1 MTATQAAPFKP
12 AAAARVRSWLAM
24 ALIYAGLLVAV
35 GYPLAILLKEALVE
49 ETGDTIGTVLGIFAS
64 RDVVSAITNTCIIS
78 VVALI
83 IATLIGVT
91 LAWFV
96 ARTNM
101 PGKRLFDPLN
111 VIPFYLS
118 SIVGA
123 LSWQVIAAPRAGI
136 LNQAIEAVFGV
147 SGFFN
152 IYSVWGIGLVIG
164 LFYAPYVY
172 LFTLGSLQSMDAALE
187 EAARMSGATVW
198 QTALRITMPLS
209 APAIFSAGILVFVT
223 SAGIFGV
230 PLVLGPPGRVN
241 TISTLIFRYV
251 NDYPAQYGVAT
262 ILSLSLL
269 LFTASL
275 TIIQV
280 LLLRR
285 RRFTTV
291 TGKGYRPREVDLHR
305 WKWFAVAVNIVYLIF
320 VIGPFAVL
328 LMVSFQ
334 NSWTGSFQWDR
345 LTLDNYHMV
354 LFTDMSTRRGFFN
367 SMVIGIVGATLAV
380 AICTLLALVVQRT
393 KMPAR
398 KGVVGLTMLPVAI
411 PGIVLGTGFLFAWI
425 STPLYGTI
433 WLMMAAYIVH
443 YLPTG
448 FRSIES
454 LIQAISP
461 ELDESA
467 RMSGA
472 GWWRSIGFIIV
483 PLITSGIIS
492 TWLLLFVTFIREVS
506 ASMILFTFGTE
517 TMSIALIRIMQYGS
531 FGESGAFGVL
541 QTLLLLACVVLIRQ
555 LSARISTYRS
565 NRMAAAAATEL

>member
-1 MTATQAAPFKP
+1 
-12 AAAARVRSWLAM
+12 
-24 ALIYAGLLVAV
+24 
-35 GYPLAILLKEALVE
+35 
-49 ETGDTIGTVLGIFAS
+49 
-64 RDVVSAITNTCIIS
+64 
-78 VVALI
+78 
-83 IATLIGVT
+83 
-91 LAWFV
+91 
-96 ARTNM
+96 
-101 PGKRLFDPLN
+101 
-111 VIPFYLS
+111 
-118 SIVGA
+118 
-123 LSWQVIAAPRAGI
+123 
-136 LNQAIEAVFGV
+136 
-147 SGFFN
+147 
-152 IYSVWGIGLVIG
+152 
-164 LFYAPYVY
+164 
-172 LFTLGSLQSMDAALE
+172 
-187 EAARMSGATVW
+187 
-198 QTALRITMPLS
+198 
-209 APAIFSAGILVFVT
+209 
-223 SAGIFGV
+223 
-230 PLVLGPPGRVN
+230 
-241 TISTLIFRYV
+241 
-251 NDYPAQYGVAT
+251 
-262 ILSLSLL
+262 
-269 LFTASL
+269 
-275 TIIQV
+275 
-280 LLLRR
+280 
-285 RRFTTV
+285 
-291 TGKGYRPREVDLHR
+291 
-305 WKWFAVAVNIVYLIF
+305 
-320 VIGPFAVL
+320 
-328 LMVSFQ
+328 
-334 NSWTGSFQWDR
+334 
-345 LTLDNYHMV
+345 MV

-472 GWWRSIGFIIV
+472 AWWRSIGFTIG